1 MIFTDE
7 CLTYDSILKKWNT
20 LFSNR
25 VFLKKND
32 NKIYLSEYD
41 DFREKILKLDSD
53 ELVIEG
59 TDFQGTYNYVK
70 IYKRVKQQMA

>member
-1 MIFTDE
+1 M
-7 CLTYDSILKKWNT
+7 S
-20 LFSNR
+20 
-25 VFLKKND
+25 D

>member
-1 MIFTDE
+1 MNNSMLDIIVKNVKKRELIIFDPHNE
-7 CLTYDSILKKWNT
+7 
-20 LFSNR
+20 FG
-25 VFLKKND
+25 
-32 NKIYLSEYD
+32 LSEYD